1 MRPMRVVVLVV
12 AVVAALVTALLARN
26 LVNRQA
32 RVDAPAQMATVE
44 VVVAARDV
52 AAGSILTVD
61 DLRFDRWPAAAAAKM
76 VVRGDGEDARKRF
89 AGQTARRDLSEGE
102 PVTAAALRQNRTGML
117 AGMLGAGNR
126 AVSVAITNT
135 SAAAGFVTPGDRV
148 DVLLAADVKRTSG
161 NDSGSGGPMVRYASE
176 TVLTDLKVLAI
187 DQATTRAKD
196 GGAVEGKTATLEVSP
211 KQAEVLA
218 TAAMLGT
225 LSLALRSADPA
236 EPVVAATADPAKPTI
251 QFTPDT
257 EASRALDA
265 VHNVRP
271 KPAAAATRSSG
282 GQVTVNR
289 AGKVSAE
296 SFGR

>member
-1 MRPMRVVVLVV
+1 MRPMRVAILVV
-12 AVVAALVTALLARN
+12 AVLAAVMTAVLARK

-32 RVDAPAQMATVE
+32 RVEAPAQMATVE
-44 VVVAARDV
+44 VVVAARDIP
-52 AAGSILTVD
+52 AGSELTVE
-61 DLRFDRWPAAAAAKM
+61 DLRFDRWPAGAAAKL
-76 VVRGDGEDARKRF
+76 VVRGEGDDARKPF
-89 AGQTARRDLSEGE
+89 AGQSARRDLTEGE
-102 PVTAAALRQNRTGML
+102 PVTAAALRRNSAGML

-148 DVLLAADVKRTSG
+148 DVLLAADIVRTAGNESG
-161 NDSGSGGPMVRYASE
+161 NGAPMVRFAAE
-176 TVLTDLKVLAI
+176 TVLSDVKVLAI
-187 DQATTRAKD
+187 DQATARAKD
-196 GGAVEGKTATLEVSP
+196 GAAVEGKTATLEVSP

-218 TAAMLGT
+218 AASMLGS

-236 EPVVAATADPAKPTI
+236 DPAAAIPATPAR
-251 QFTPDT
+251 FTPDT

-265 VHNVRP
+265 LHNARP
-271 KPAAAATRSSG
+271 KPTAGAARSSG
-282 GQVTVNR
+282 GQVMVNR